1 MIKDLLI
8 LTIIFAIIDFI
19 YLKLMTKHFKILIF
33 NIQKKE
39 LTLELIPTIL
49 CYIVLV
55 FGLYYFIIKEK
66 KHPFEAAILG
76 WVIYLVY
83 EFTNYAIL
91 DGWDLKT
98 VMYDGIWGG
107 VLFGITTYL
116 FYKVNLLIKI

>member
-19 YLKLMTKHFKILIF
+19 YLKLMTKHFKILIL

-66 KHPFEAAILG
+66 KHPFEASILG

-83 EFTNYAIL
+83 EFTNYAIF

-107 VLFGITTYL
+107 VLFGITTFL